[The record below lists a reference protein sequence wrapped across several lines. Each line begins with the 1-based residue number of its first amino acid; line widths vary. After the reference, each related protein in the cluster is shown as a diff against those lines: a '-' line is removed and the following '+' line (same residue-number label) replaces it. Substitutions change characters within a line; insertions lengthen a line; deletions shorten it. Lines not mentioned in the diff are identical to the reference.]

1 MPKQLLTGTLDE
13 QCEFLYNLAVEKMKE
28 GNFTGAVH
36 ALKEIVKY
44 NPGFRDAKVLL
55 DEAKQRKSEQN
66 QLLWFAFGGAALF
79 VFIGTMME
87 LTNDLLFFGLIA
99 IGALLG
105 FFMGNL
111 VRSLRRPVH
120 S

>member
-13 QCEFLYNLAVEKMKE
+13 QCDFLYNLASEKMQQ

-44 NPGFRDAKVLL
+44 NPGFRDADELL
-55 DEAKQRKSEQN
+55 AEAKRKKAEQS
-66 QLLWFAFGGAALF
+66 QMIWFVFGGGALF
-79 VFIGTMME
+79 IFIGTVIQVG
-87 LTNDLLFFGLIA
+87 NDFLFLGLIA
-99 IGALLG
+99 VGALLG
-105 FFMGNL
+105 FFVGNL
-111 VRSLRRPVH
+111 VQSLRRPKD